1 MNQMDGKG
9 QLVTGLPV
17 HRCHRC
23 VIRLVDDL
31 YIFFY
36 RRCRII
42 YFSLTLVHAYRW
54 ISASVSLAVGG
65 RPIHRI
71 PFFFKEQWNY
81 SHSLTMY
88 YYLPMV
94 WIYVCT
100 VYAFVINKLK

>member
-1 MNQMDGKG
+1 MMNQMDGKG

-71 PFFFKEQWNY
+71 PFFFQR
-81 SHSLTMY
+81 TME
-88 YYLPMV
+88 LFPFV
-94 WIYVCT
+94 DYVLLFANGLDIC
-100 VYAFVINKLK
+100 VHCVCICYK